1 MSIMK
6 QYILGLTIVL
16 FLFCFATYAA
26 EYSDG
31 KLGKALIL
39 DGSSQTIKIPHYA
52 GLKPDKAI
60 TISAWIKP
68 ERVGKGGWAW
78 QQIYRK
84 EDGNARALMAI
95 GEYEKIIKDLMQEG
109 IVIKDVA
116 FCPHSPDE
124 NCDCRKPSP
133 KMILDLMQK
142 HGIEQGFMIG
152 DKAID
157 AECGIAA
164 GIEGVH
170 LTNSD
175 SEYPKF
181 KKLIEFAK
189 SIS

>member
-1 MSIMK
+1 MTK
-6 QYILGLTIVL
+6 
-16 FLFCFATYAA
+16 
-26 EYSDG
+26 
-31 KLGKALIL
+31 
-39 DGSSQTIKIPHYA
+39 
-52 GLKPDKAI
+52 KAI
-60 TISAWIKP
+60 FLDRDGTIIIDKHYLHDPNQVEYFEDTIEALQLMTN
-68 ERVGKGGWAW
+68 KGYELFMVTNQSG
-78 QQIYRK
+78 IGRGMFK
-84 EDGNARALMAI
+84 VEDMHKVH
-95 GEYEKIIKDLMQEG
+95 EKIIKDLMQEG

-181 KKLIEFAK
+181 KRLIEFAK